1 MSFSNFG
8 QSNMTPLTIGRGRGF
23 FNTPV
28 PFSLGDRASG
38 GTISDVNTVSDSVV
52 SGEVATPSDQPCP
65 NIPPPQCSSTSIP
78 DSYTNNTVLVDQMST
93 IVQQI
98 GHQLAD
104 SIMSHLNSSR
114 PSEIATK
121 NPQNESH
128 QIPCNTLDLSQVQVI
143 PRSQVREPPTFKGE
157 SSDAVTVDEWKDLM
171 RNYIKKSVIQQEH
184 QAEEILIHLRGRARD
199 VVRCGIRNCG
209 IDVQQNPQAIY
220 TLLRKHF
227 GSDQCSPVP
236 LADFYSTRPKEK
248 EDSFEY
254 WLRLNRA
261 ADVAVSR
268 LEEQGKTFDN
278 PSVEVT
284 RMFIRHCP
292 SKDLALTFRS
302 KTIEKWSAQDVQE
315 VLDEYHMEKGLK
327 SAEEESRISVNQAA
341 VDCTAPA
348 SGLKKE
354 LQQSAAPDNST
365 MERLISMLE
374 KVLLQGQSNFQ
385 PSKRQPFKSRLPN
398 IKGLNDMPCSVCN
411 DNSHTT
417 RTHCRQNNLCFLCHL
432 PGHSS

>member
-1 MSFSNFG
+1 
-8 QSNMTPLTIGRGRGF
+8 
-23 FNTPV
+23 
-28 PFSLGDRASG
+28 
-38 GTISDVNTVSDSVV
+38 
-52 SGEVATPSDQPCP
+52 
-65 NIPPPQCSSTSIP
+65 
-78 DSYTNNTVLVDQMST
+78 MST

-104 SIMSHLNSSR
+104 SIMSHLNSSS

-121 NPQNESH
+121 NPQSESH
-128 QIPCNTLDLSQVQVI
+128 QIPCNTFDLSQVQVI

-157 SSDAVTVDEWKDLM
+157 SSDAVTVDEWEDLM

-341 VDCTAPA
+341 VDCTAPT

-417 RTHCRQNNLCFLCHL
+417 RTHCRQ
-432 PGHSS
+432 